1 MSLRPLAAL
10 LTITLSAQLCACGT
24 LFYPE
29 RRGQISGQIDP
40 AIAAMNAI
48 GVLFFVIPGLIAFAV
63 DFSTG
68 AIYMPGSRYSLA
80 PERLQPALQA
90 DGQVDLARLQAI
102 LAEELQLSLAL
113 DHPALQVHQGEL
125 PQLARFG
132 LAPRG

>member
-10 LTITLSAQLCACGT
+10 LIITLSAQLSACGT

-90 DGQVDLARLQAI
+90 DGQVGPRRAGPRVHAQAGNGVPPGRHG
-102 LAEELQLSLAL
+102 LPVEELQAVADL
-113 DHPALQVHQGEL
+113 
-125 PQLARFG
+125 
-132 LAPRG
+132 

>member
-1 MSLRPLAAL
+1 
-10 LTITLSAQLCACGT
+10 
-24 LFYPE
+24 
-29 RRGQISGQIDP
+29 
-40 AIAAMNAI
+40 
-48 GVLFFVIPGLIAFAV
+48 
-63 DFSTG
+63 
-68 AIYMPGSRYSLA
+68 MPGSRYSLA